1 VRKLVT
7 IYVTKLMNFV
17 RYHHGDAIA
26 YMNYW
31 ANARIGSGSSSGMT
45 EETLDAIK
53 KHQVKCQEISKK
65 AEDVITEQVVKKT
78 QSTLYS
84 TDVDG
89 DGTLT
94 MDQDDQYV
102 LYELSMKFT
111 EWAQG
116 QSGRVKD
123 AFLTGPPSTIE
134 EFMEPHQ
141 IILYSLKLLRVGG
154 VAIAIAAA
162 ERMFQSV
169 YRKRVYVYDEDPP
182 NLAWFLG
189 TVLLIDLAIHAIVAL
204 LLVIVMYILSR
215 GDNTFPI
222 NPELMRMWV
231 FDYLVATVPIALIL
245 LSTST
250 VLRFKKYFR
259 YKYEGQRAIRA
270 MAKITFY
277 TYAVVLPIPFYRMTY
292 G

>member
-1 VRKLVT
+1 
-7 IYVTKLMNFV
+7 
-17 RYHHGDAIA
+17 
-26 YMNYW
+26 
-31 ANARIGSGSSSGMT
+31 
-45 EETLDAIK
+45 
-53 KHQVKCQEISKK
+53 
-65 AEDVITEQVVKKT
+65 
-78 QSTLYS
+78 
-84 TDVDG
+84 
-89 DGTLT
+89 
-94 MDQDDQYV
+94 
-102 LYELSMKFT
+102 
-111 EWAQG
+111 
-116 QSGRVKD
+116 
-123 AFLTGPPSTIE
+123 
-134 EFMEPHQ
+134 
-141 IILYSLKLLRVGG
+141 
-154 VAIAIAAA
+154 
-162 ERMFQSV
+162 
-169 YRKRVYVYDEDPP
+169 VYVYDEDPP